1 MKKNLLTLES
11 RLNRFG
17 VRMLC
22 ASNSECAL
30 ASYRMAVDEAGHSK
44 TAQLFYESG
53 PGDWIELVADLL
65 AKAMQRGELPGSDP
79 HLSARQFLALV
90 MAETGS
96 RLYQV
101 APPPL
106 APRHIRAMVRCF
118 SLAPK
123 REMLHSNQASDS
135 RPLPKSHERFN
146 SDADQA
152 AESLMTAGRGT
163 PLVARPAAIRLCSP
177 GQGPP
182 PSLARAE
189 RVHR

>member
-106 APRHIRAMVRCF
+106 APRHIRAMVRR
-118 SLAPK
+118 AV
-123 REMLHSNQASDS
+123 EMFLIGAEARHAAQQPS
-135 RPLPKSHERFN
+135 ERQP
-146 SDADQA
+146 SV
-152 AESLMTAGRGT
+152 AE
-163 PLVARPAAIRLCSP
+163 VARAL
-177 GQGPP
+177 Q
-182 PSLARAE
+182 
-189 RVHR
+189 

>member
-1 MKKNLLTLES
+1 MKNLLTLES
-11 RLNRFG
+11 RLIRFG

-30 ASYRMAVDEAGHSK
+30 AAYRMAVDEAGHSK

-65 AKAMQRGELPGSDP
+65 AKAMQQGELPGSDP

-106 APRHIRAMVRCF
+106 GPRHIRAMVRR
-118 SLAPK
+118 AV
-123 REMLHSNQASDS
+123 EMFLMGAEARNAAQQPS
-135 RPLPKSHERFN
+135 ERQP
-146 SDADQA
+146 SV
-152 AESLMTAGRGT
+152 AE
-163 PLVARPAAIRLCSP
+163 VARAL
-177 GQGPP
+177 Q
-182 PSLARAE
+182 
-189 RVHR
+189 